1 MDIVEMRKIA
11 IATANAQGISPAL
24 VQAVCHHESGGWRT
38 WASRYEPRFF
48 DRYVAV
54 HRMPK
59 VQTFGLCSP
68 DTERTLR
75 ATSFGLMQIMGQTA
89 REFGFE
95 GEFLTQ
101 LCDPHAGIEFGCRKL
116 ARCLKLKPDVSEALL
131 MYNGGGDPSYPGKV
145 LAHLKEYS

>member
-11 IATANAQGISPAL
+11 IATANAQGIDPVL
-24 VQAVCHHESGGWRT
+24 VQAVCHHESGNWRT
-38 WASRYEPRFF
+38 WAGRYEPAFYS
-48 DRYVAV
+48 RYIEPMV
-54 HRMPK
+54 K
-59 VQTFGLCSP
+59 VKTFGLCSV
-68 DTERTLR
+68 DTERTWR

-116 ARCLKLKPDVSEALL
+116 ARCLKLKSGVRAALL
-131 MYNGGGDPSYPGKV
+131 SYNGGGDLDYPDKV
-145 LAHLKEYS
+145 LAHMEEYS